1 MSTDAG
7 FDQPAFCTKT
17 LEGLIL
23 LTKYFVCNVFFVCIL
38 LALCSII
45 FHETYTFCPSR

>member
-23 LTKYFVCNVFFVCIL
+23 LTKYFVCNVFFCLYFVSSVFNHI
-38 LALCSII
+38 S
-45 FHETYTFCPSR
+45 

>member
-23 LTKYFVCNVFFVCIL
+23 LTKYFVCNDNKDEIC
-38 LALCSII
+38 ALC
-45 FHETYTFCPSR
+45 R